1 MNIRLAGSLWL
12 VILLAPAQL
21 GAQAPDLWKP
31 YRTPVQAPLELR
43 NSQRLQQMLRA
54 GNVYLTLEDA
64 VALAVENNLDVEIQ
78 RHTMKLADAEVRRTR
93 GGGVT
98 RGLAFNLSEAPA
110 GVAGVSTQLL
120 TSASRGMSG
129 SSISTNPFEAG
140 ALGMVQ
146 TNLGITGSIPQSAG
160 TAVPNFEPYVSGRY
174 NYAHQSLLQTNT
186 STYGLAN
193 LVTGTTTATAGFR
206 QGFGSGASLNAT
218 FDNQRVTTNSHRH
231 SYSPYTLANLGV
243 SLTQPLARGFGFSVN
258 RRYQSMAAN
267 EVKMAEL
274 IFRQQLINT
283 VYGVSRLYYDFAAL
297 AEDVKVKEESL
308 RLAEKLFADTK
319 AQVEEGTLAT
329 VEMARANAQVFSSR
343 LDLERARGA
352 MEEQEAILK
361 TVLSRRGGEDPEVR
375 RARLIPVQ
383 PSSLPG
389 PAPSSEDEMI
399 DTALANRPDQA
410 LAGLQ
415 IANSELSLKGA
426 MNALKPQVDLTAF
439 AQNNGLAGEV
449 NALSSIQDSVFLGG
463 YGSALAQILRRNY
476 PVYGAGI
483 QFDFPV
489 RNSVAQADAARD
501 EVQLRQSRI
510 RQQQLKNQARLEVE
524 DAMIAVRRAKA
535 GYDAAAQAR
544 AYQEESLR
552 AEQAK
557 FEVGASTSYLVIQ
570 FQTLLAQSKSSE
582 LAARSAY
589 LKAQAAL
596 QRATG
601 TILGTYGITV
611 ASAR

>member
-283 VYGVSRLYYDFAAL
+283 VYG
-297 AEDVKVKEESL
+297 
-308 RLAEKLFADTK
+308 
-319 AQVEEGTLAT
+319 
-329 VEMARANAQVFSSR
+329 
-343 LDLERARGA
+343 
-352 MEEQEAILK
+352 I
-361 TVLSRRGGEDPEVR
+361 
-375 RARLIPVQ
+375 
-383 PSSLPG
+383 
-389 PAPSSEDEMI
+389 
-399 DTALANRPDQA
+399 
-410 LAGLQ
+410 
-415 IANSELSLKGA
+415 
-426 MNALKPQVDLTAF
+426 
-439 AQNNGLAGEV
+439 
-449 NALSSIQDSVFLGG
+449 
-463 YGSALAQILRRNY
+463 
-476 PVYGAGI
+476 
-483 QFDFPV
+483 
-489 RNSVAQADAARD
+489 
-501 EVQLRQSRI
+501 
-510 RQQQLKNQARLEVE
+510 
-524 DAMIAVRRAKA
+524 
-535 GYDAAAQAR
+535 
-544 AYQEESLR
+544 
-552 AEQAK
+552 
-557 FEVGASTSYLVIQ
+557 
-570 FQTLLAQSKSSE
+570 
-582 LAARSAY
+582 
-589 LKAQAAL
+589 
-596 QRATG
+596 
-601 TILGTYGITV
+601 
-611 ASAR
+611 